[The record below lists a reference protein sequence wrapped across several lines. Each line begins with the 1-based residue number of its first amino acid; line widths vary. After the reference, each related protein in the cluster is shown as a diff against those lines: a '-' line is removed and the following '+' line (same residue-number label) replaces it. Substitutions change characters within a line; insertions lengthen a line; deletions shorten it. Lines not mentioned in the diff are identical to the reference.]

1 MHLLLGSHFT
11 YTSTNVRILEPHTD
25 QILGFDC
32 IITVNRAADSSLSHG
47 ITYTT
52 AQRALLESLTVRN
65 VQLKCESSVY
75 YFATISETE
84 PGVGV
89 CKYYGMANTSAA
101 RRAGPK
107 VQPVSENAFQ
117 TSHPDPVARDHRLA
131 ADEIDRQWF
140 DTDEAY
146 QQRVREPDT
155 GSQFIEMLD
164 FVIGP

>member
-1 MHLLLGSHFT
+1 MGFHFT
-11 YTSTNVRILEPHTD
+11 YTSANVRILEPHTAR
-25 QILGFDC
+25 ILEFDC
-32 IITVNRAADSSLSHG
+32 IITVNRAADSSPSHV
-47 ITYTT
+47 ITFTA

-65 VQLKCESSVY
+65 VQLRCESSVY
-75 YFATISETE
+75 YFATMSETE

-89 CKYYGMANTSAA
+89 CKFYGMANTSAA

-107 VQPVSENAFQ
+107 VQPVSEDAFR
-117 TSHPDPVARDHRLA
+117 TAHPDPIARDHRVG